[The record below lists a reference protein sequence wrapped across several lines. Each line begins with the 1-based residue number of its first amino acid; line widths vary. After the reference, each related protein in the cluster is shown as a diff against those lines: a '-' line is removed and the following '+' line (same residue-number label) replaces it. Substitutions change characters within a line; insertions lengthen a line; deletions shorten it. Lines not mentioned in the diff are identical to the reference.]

1 MSDKGTLYLVP
12 VTLGDAAALEF
23 SIPTGVVS
31 VVHGLRHF
39 VAENA
44 KSARASLK
52 LFGHPLPL
60 RELLID
66 ELNEHTPGGTIA
78 QLLQPLLDGFDV
90 GLMSEAGC
98 PAVADPGSALVE
110 LAHRCDIRVKPLV
123 GPSAL
128 LLALMASGMNGQR
141 FAFHGYLPAKESERQ
156 VALAKLESE
165 SRRSGGVEMFIET
178 PYRNEAMLESLLRL
192 SPKTRLCIACD
203 LTLPSESII
212 SQTIAGWRKAEIGE
226 QYARRPAV
234 YLLQA

>member
-1 MSDKGTLYLVP
+1 MSGKGTLYLVP
-12 VTLGDAAALEF
+12 VTLGDTATLEV
-23 SIPTGVVS
+23 SIPTGVTSIVN
-31 VVHGLRHF
+31 GLKHF

-60 RELLID
+60 REVLIE

-78 QLLQPLLDGFDV
+78 QFLQPLLDGFDI

-110 LAHRCDIRVKPLV
+110 LAHRHDVRVMPLV

-141 FAFHGYLPAKESERQ
+141 FAFHGYLPAKEGERQ
-156 VALAKLESE
+156 VALARLESE
-165 SRRSGGVEMFIET
+165 SRKSGGVEIFIET
-178 PYRNEAMLESLLRL
+178 PYRNHAMLDSLLRL
-192 SPKTRLCIACD
+192 SPKTRLCVACD
-203 LTLPSESII
+203 LTLPSESIR
-212 SQTIAGWRKAEIGE
+212 SRTIADWRKAEIGE
-226 QYARRPAV
+226 QYSRRPAV

>member
-1 MSDKGTLYLVP
+1 MSNKGTLYLVP
-12 VTLGDAAALEF
+12 VTLGDSATLEA
-23 SIPTGVVS
+23 SIPSGVTSIVK
-31 VVHGLRHF
+31 GLKYF

-60 RELLID
+60 REVLIE
-66 ELNEHTPGGTIA
+66 ELNEHTLGSAVA

-98 PAVADPGSALVE
+98 PAVADPGSVLVE
-110 LAHRCDIRVKPLV
+110 LAHRHDIRVMPLV

-156 VALAKLESE
+156 LALAKLESE
-165 SRRSGGVEMFIET
+165 SRKSGGVEMFIET
-178 PYRNEAMLESLLRL
+178 PYRNHAMLDSLLRL

-203 LTLPSESII
+203 LTLPSESIR
-212 SQTIAGWRKAEIGE
+212 SWTIADWRKAEISE
-226 QYARRPAV
+226 QYSRRPAV